1 MNLAAV
7 RARVGE
13 ARELR
18 ATLEEGPRDEV
29 AATIAVSGMLAEQLA
44 RELGRDAVPG
54 AVRVTEGRALSSGDL
69 AVHVIAGEPNEDDRA
84 YVRSANRLEIPVVL
98 VQLWPQEDWT
108 APFVL
113 SPFVVECRPGEG
125 FPVDDISAR
134 IVDAVGTGSA
144 LADRVPVLRDQLE
157 RRLVRDSVVR
167 AGVVGALGGRGRAAR
182 PLITLEQARL
192 LARLRPV
199 GDDVAVPGGTQ
210 ALVAGSVATLE
221 AWGLLFRGIARRS
234 RGIVPARVAD
244 AAIAAGATWALAAVA
259 KTARATLATR
269 NE

>member
-1 MNLAAV
+1 MNLAAL
-7 RARVGE
+7 RAFVGE

-18 ATLEEGPRDEV
+18 SALEEGPRDEA

-44 RELGRDAVPG
+44 RELGRDAAPG
-54 AVRVTEGRALSSGDL
+54 AVRVAEGRALSSGDL
-69 AVHVIAGEPNEDDRA
+69 AVHAFAGEPSEDDRA
-84 YVRSANRLEIPVVL
+84 LVTSANRLEVPVVL

-108 APFVL
+108 PPYVL

-125 FPVDDISAR
+125 FPIDDIAAR

-144 LADRVPVLRDQLE
+144 LSERVPVLRDQLE
-157 RRLVRDSVVR
+157 RRVVRDSVVR

-192 LARLRPV
+192 VARLRPV
-199 GDDVAVPGGTQ
+199 GDDDAVPGGPQ
-210 ALVAGSVATLE
+210 ALVAGSVAALE
-221 AWGLLFRGIARRS
+221 AWGLLFRGLARRS
-234 RGIVPARVAD
+234 RGIVPTRVAD
-244 AAIAAGATWALAAVA
+244 AAIAAGATLALAALA